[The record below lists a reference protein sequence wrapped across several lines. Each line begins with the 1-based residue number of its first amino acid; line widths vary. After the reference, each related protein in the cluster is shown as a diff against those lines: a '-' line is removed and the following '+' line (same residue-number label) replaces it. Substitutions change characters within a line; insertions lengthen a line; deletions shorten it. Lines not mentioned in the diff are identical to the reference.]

1 MRKLYLIPGTP
12 APDTKQEQVRKRL
25 RKIRVRN
32 DPQCPR
38 CAGREWI
45 TATIGNV
52 RSKLCVNC
60 LTRGERVVID

>member
-1 MRKLYLIPGTP
+1 MPRFYVIDGTI
-12 APDTKQEQVRKRL
+12 APDSEQEQVRKRL

-32 DPQCPR
+32 DPQCAR

-52 RSKLCVNC
+52 KSKLCVNC
-60 LTRGERVVID
+60 LTQGERVVMD

>member
-1 MRKLYLIPGTP
+1 MRKLYLVPGTT

-25 RKIRVRN
+25 RKMRVRD
-32 DPQCPR
+32 DPQCAR

-52 RSKLCVNC
+52 KSKLCVGC
-60 LTRGERVVID
+60 LSRGERVVMD

>member
-12 APDTKQEQVRKRL
+12 APDTKQEQMRKRL

-52 RSKLCVNC
+52 RNKLCVIC
-60 LTRGERVVID
+60 LTRGERVVMD